1 MFIMSSSSIDWTKLV
16 KDRKGIR
23 TKDNIS
29 CGNIIGNDEKNII
42 IENGYNNDVSIR
54 NERNCCTF

>member
-1 MFIMSSSSIDWTKLV
+1 MSSSIDWTKLV

-42 IENGYNNDVSIR
+42 IEDGWLQ
-54 NERNCCTF
+54 

>member
-1 MFIMSSSSIDWTKLV
+1 MSSSTNWAELV

-23 TKDNIS
+23 TKDNKS

-42 IENGYNNDVSIR
+42 MRMVACDNVFTGFQVNYIPLQW
-54 NERNCCTF
+54 C